1 MAVVTAAASALAFA
15 YIAHD
20 DLGLSPQ
27 TICIPAVVGACVMS
41 QLPKACS
48 PPPLPSINST
58 ENHYAAGAD
67 GEADERADCQAL
79 FAVQDQHVETLIT
92 VPATPNAGLLAKASV
107 VRAKFMVERGRVHP
121 SIAVSLA
128 NDLVGGAVVATL
140 VEALGNL
147 GA

>member
-1 MAVVTAAASALAFA
+1 LYSRRGRCLHHVAAAEGLFA
-15 YIAHD
+15 AAAAID
-20 DLGLSPQ
+20 
-27 TICIPAVVGACVMS
+27 
-41 QLPKACS
+41 QLYR
-48 PPPLPSINST
+48 
-58 ENHYAAGAD
+58 EHYAAGAD